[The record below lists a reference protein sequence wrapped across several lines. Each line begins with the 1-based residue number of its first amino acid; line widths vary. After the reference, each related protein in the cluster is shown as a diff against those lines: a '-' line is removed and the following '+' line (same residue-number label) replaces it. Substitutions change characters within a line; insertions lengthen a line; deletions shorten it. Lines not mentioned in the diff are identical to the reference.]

1 MIRDCKICGISD
13 LSTLNYLINHPY
25 PPKFIGFNCNFKKSP
40 RFVEID
46 KLKKLTSIKKKDSKF
61 VAVLV
66 EPDDNILETD
76 EFKETQMADNYIPQ
90 DFEIVDWSQ
99 EEMFD
104 HILKRLEELEFKIDK
119 LL

>member
-1 MIRDCKICGISD
+1 MAAQP
-13 LSTLNYLINHPY
+13 LET
-25 PPKFIGFNCNFKKSP
+25 PKKP
-40 RFVEID
+40 W
-46 KLKKLTSIKKKDSKF
+46 
-61 VAVLV
+61 
-66 EPDDNILETD
+66 DNILETD
-76 EFKETQMADNYIPQ
+76 EFKETAMADNYIPQ

>member
-1 MIRDCKICGISD
+1 MDCYNTKETIYVRLRGNTMI
-13 LSTLNYLINHPY
+13 STFRTWFSPAAQNET
-25 PPKFIGFNCNFKKSP
+25 PKKP
-40 RFVEID
+40 W
-46 KLKKLTSIKKKDSKF
+46 
-61 VAVLV
+61 
-66 EPDDNILETD
+66 DNILETD

-90 DFEIVDWSQ
+90 DFEIVEWSQ

>member
-1 MIRDCKICGISD
+1 MI
-13 LSTLNYLINHPY
+13 STFRTWFRPAAQPLET
-25 PPKFIGFNCNFKKSP
+25 PKKP
-40 RFVEID
+40 W
-46 KLKKLTSIKKKDSKF
+46 
-61 VAVLV
+61 
-66 EPDDNILETD
+66 DNILETD

>member
-1 MIRDCKICGISD
+1 MDCYNTKETIYVRLRGNTMI
-13 LSTLNYLINHPY
+13 STFRTWFRPAAQPLET
-25 PPKFIGFNCNFKKSP
+25 PKKP
-40 RFVEID
+40 W
-46 KLKKLTSIKKKDSKF
+46 
-61 VAVLV
+61 
-66 EPDDNILETD
+66 DNILETD

-90 DFEIVDWSQ
+90 DFEIVEWSQ

>member
-1 MIRDCKICGISD
+1 MI
-13 LSTLNYLINHPY
+13 STFRTWFRPAAKPIET
-25 PPKFIGFNCNFKKSP
+25 PKKP
-40 RFVEID
+40 W
-46 KLKKLTSIKKKDSKF
+46 
-61 VAVLV
+61 
-66 EPDDNILETD
+66 DNILETD
-76 EFKETQMADNYIPQ
+76 EFKESQMADNYIPQ